1 MFIFARN
8 NIIYKM
14 NKTLL
19 LILCVL
25 ISTLSIAQDKVKGSR
40 VLSTNTTD
48 INPFNRLLLTEDFEV
63 KLVKAE
69 TAAVKIIID
78 ENLHDYIKII
88 DKDSTLTLK
97 TTAKLRFKKQE
108 ITVFYTDAL
117 NTIELKEEAEIFSEN
132 SLKFNDLTLVTSDNS
147 RAFLTVEC
155 TMIKHINEG
164 KARNK
169 LNITADNV
177 TLELN
182 GDSKIEALINA
193 SKIEAD
199 LLESADAQIE
209 GDAKDLDLNVD
220 NSSEFNGE
228 KLSIKD
234 INITTLN
241 RAEAKVNASSDLNIN
256 ASGTSEIEIYG
267 SPKIN
272 IESFEDNAILKKK

>member
-19 LILCVL
+19 LILCAL
-25 ISTLSIAQDKVKGSR
+25 ISTISLAQEKVKGSR

-272 IESFEDNAILKKK
+272 IEYFEDNAILKKK

>member
-132 SLKFNDLTLVTSDNS
+132 SQKFNDLTLVTSDNS

>member
-1 MFIFARN
+1 MFIFVHN

-19 LILCVL
+19 LILCAL
-25 ISTLSIAQDKVKGSR
+25 ISTLSLAQDKVKGSR

-69 TAAVKIIID
+69 TAAVKIVTD

-108 ITVFYTDAL
+108 ITVFYTDVL

-132 SLKFNDLTLVTSDNS
+132 SLKFKDLTLVTSDNS

>member
-8 NIIYKM
+8 NIIIKM
-14 NKTLL
+14 NKPILL
-19 LILCVL
+19 VLCVL
-25 ISTLSIAQDKVKGSR
+25 MSTLSIAQDKVKGSR

-69 TAAVKIIID
+69 TAAVKIVTD
-78 ENLHDYIKII
+78 ENLHDYIQII

-97 TTAKLRFKKQE
+97 TTAKLRDKKQE

-117 NTIELKEEAEIFSEN
+117 NTIELKEDSEVFSEN
-132 SLKFNDLTLVTSDNS
+132 SQKFNDLTLVTSDNS

>member
-1 MFIFARN
+1 LFIFARN

-19 LILCVL
+19 LIVCAL
-25 ISTLSIAQDKVKGSR
+25 ISTLSLAQDKVKGSR

-132 SLKFNDLTLVTSDNS
+132 SQKFNDLTLVTSDNS

>member
-1 MFIFARN
+1 MFIFVHN

-19 LILCVL
+19 LILCAL
-25 ISTLSIAQDKVKGSR
+25 ISTLSLAQDKVKGSR

-63 KLVKAE
+63 KLVEAE
-69 TAAVKIIID
+69 TAAVKIVID

-108 ITVFYTDAL
+108 ITVFYTDVL

-132 SLKFNDLTLVTSDNS
+132 SLKFTDLTLVTSENS

-241 RAEAKVNASSDLNIN
+241 RAEAKVNASRDLNIN

-272 IESFEDNAILKKK
+272 IESFEDNAILKKI

>member
-1 MFIFARN
+1 MFIFAHN
-8 NIIYKM
+8 NIIIKM
-14 NKTLL
+14 NKSILL
-19 LILCVL
+19 VLCVL

-48 INPFNRLLLTEDFEV
+48 INAFNRLLLTEDFEV

-69 TAAVKIIID
+69 TAAVKIVTD
-78 ENLHDYIKII
+78 ENLHDYIQII

-97 TTAKLRFKKQE
+97 TTAKLRYKKQE
-108 ITVFYTDAL
+108 ITVFFTDAL
-117 NTIELKEEAEIFSEN
+117 NIIELKEDAEVFSEN
-132 SLKFNDLTLVTSDNS
+132 SLKFTDLTLVTSDNS
-147 RAFLTVEC
+147 KAFLTIEC
-155 TMIKHINEG
+155 TLLKHINED

-182 GDSKIEALINA
+182 DNSKVEALINA

-199 LLESADAQIE
+199 LLESASAQIE

-220 NSSEFNGE
+220 NSSDFNGE
-228 KLSIKD
+228 KLSAKT
-234 INITTLN
+234 INIITLN

-256 ASGTSEIEIYG
+256 ASGTSEIEIFG

>member
-1 MFIFARN
+1 
-8 NIIYKM
+8 M

-19 LILCVL
+19 LILCAL
-25 ISTLSIAQDKVKGSR
+25 ISTISLAQDKVKGSR

-69 TAAVKIIID
+69 TAAVKIVTD

-108 ITVFYTDAL
+108 ITVFYTDVL

-132 SLKFNDLTLVTSDNS
+132 SLKFKDLTLVTSDNS

-164 KARNK
+164 KSRNK

-209 GDAKDLDLNVD
+209 GDAKDLNLNVD

-256 ASGTSEIEIYG
+256 ASGSSEIEIYG

>member
-19 LILCVL
+19 LIVCAL
-25 ISTLSIAQDKVKGSR
+25 ISTLSLAQDKVKGSR

>member
-25 ISTLSIAQDKVKGSR
+25 ISTISLAQDKVKGSR

-63 KLVKAE
+63 KLVEAE
-69 TAAVKIIID
+69 TAAVKIVID

-108 ITVFYTDAL
+108 ITVFYTDVL

-132 SLKFNDLTLVTSDNS
+132 SLKFTDLTLVTSENS

-220 NSSEFNGE
+220 NSSDFNGE
-228 KLSIKD
+228 KLSVKD

>member
-1 MFIFARN
+1 MFIFVYN

-19 LILCVL
+19 LILCAL
-25 ISTLSIAQDKVKGSR
+25 ISTLSLAQDKVKGSR

-48 INPFNRLLLTEDFEV
+48 INPFNRLLLTEDFEI

-69 TAAVKIIID
+69 TAAVKIVTD
-78 ENLHDYIKII
+78 ENLHDYIQII

-108 ITVFYTDAL
+108 ITVFYTDVL

-132 SLKFNDLTLVTSDNS
+132 SLKFTDLTLVTSDNS

-241 RAEAKVNASSDLNIN
+241 RAEAKVNASRDLNIN

-272 IESFEDNAILKKK
+272 IESFEDNAILKKN

>member
-19 LILCVL
+19 LILCAL
-25 ISTLSIAQDKVKGSR
+25 ISTLSLAQDKVKGSR

-108 ITVFYTDAL
+108 ITVFYKDAL

>member
-1 MFIFARN
+1 RN
-8 NIIYKM
+8 NIIIKM
-14 NKTLL
+14 NKPILL
-19 LILCVL
+19 VLCVL
-25 ISTLSIAQDKVKGSR
+25 MSTLSIAQDKVKGSR

-69 TAAVKIIID
+69 TAAVKIVTD
-78 ENLHDYIKII
+78 ENLHDYIQII

>member
-1 MFIFARN
+1 MFIFVHN

-19 LILCVL
+19 LILCAL
-25 ISTLSIAQDKVKGSR
+25 ISTLSLAQEKVKGSR

-69 TAAVKIIID
+69 TAAVKIVTD
-78 ENLHDYIKII
+78 ENLHDYIQII

-108 ITVFYTDAL
+108 VTVFYTDVL

-132 SLKFNDLTLVTSDNS
+132 SQKFNDLTLVTSDNS

-241 RAEAKVNASSDLNIN
+241 RAEAKVNASRDLNIN

>member
-19 LILCVL
+19 LILCAL
-25 ISTLSIAQDKVKGSR
+25 ISTISLAQEKVKGSR

-69 TAAVKIIID
+69 TAAVKIVID

-97 TTAKLRFKKQE
+97 TTAKLRYKKQE
-108 ITVFYTDAL
+108 ITVFYTDVL

-132 SLKFNDLTLVTSDNS
+132 SLKFTDLTLVTSDNS

-220 NSSEFNGE
+220 NSSDFNGE
-228 KLSIKD
+228 KLSVKD

-241 RAEAKVNASSDLNIN
+241 RAEAKVNASRDLNIN
-256 ASGTSEIEIYG
+256 ASGTSEIEIYS

>member
-1 MFIFARN
+1 MFIFVHN

-19 LILCVL
+19 LILCAL
-25 ISTLSIAQDKVKGSR
+25 ISTISIAQDKVKGSR

-63 KLVKAE
+63 KLVEAE
-69 TAAVKIIID
+69 TAAVKIVID

-108 ITVFYTDAL
+108 ITVFYTDVL

-132 SLKFNDLTLVTSDNS
+132 SLKFTDLTLVTSDNS

-164 KARNK
+164 KAKNK

-241 RAEAKVNASSDLNIN
+241 RAEAKVNASRDLNIN

>member
-19 LILCVL
+19 LIVCAL
-25 ISTLSIAQDKVKGSR
+25 ISTLSLAQDKVKGSR

-132 SLKFNDLTLVTSDNS
+132 SQKFNDLTLVTSDNS

>member
-1 MFIFARN
+1 M
-8 NIIYKM
+8 
-14 NKTLL
+14 
-19 LILCVL
+19 
-25 ISTLSIAQDKVKGSR
+25 STLSIAQDKVKGSR

-48 INPFNRLLLTEDFEV
+48 ISPFNRLLLTEDFEV

-69 TAAVKIIID
+69 TAAVKIVTD
-78 ENLHDYIKII
+78 ENLHNYIQII

-97 TTAKLRFKKQE
+97 TTAKLRDKKQE

-117 NTIELKEEAEIFSEN
+117 NTIELKEDAEVFSEN
-132 SLKFNDLTLVTSDNS
+132 SLKFKDLTLVTTDNS
-147 RAFLTVEC
+147 KAFLTIES
-155 TMIKHINEG
+155 TLLKHINEG

-182 GDSKIEALINA
+182 DDSKLEALINA

-199 LLESADAQIE
+199 LLESASAQIE
-209 GDAKDLDLNVD
+209 GDAKDLDLNAD
-220 NSSEFNGE
+220 NSSDFNGE
-228 KLSIKD
+228 KLSAKT
-234 INITTLN
+234 INIITLN

-272 IESFEDNAILKKK
+272 IESFEDNAILKKM

>member
-1 MFIFARN
+1 MFIFVHN

-19 LILCVL
+19 LILCAL
-25 ISTLSIAQDKVKGSR
+25 ISTLSLAQDKVKGSR

-69 TAAVKIIID
+69 TAAVKIVTD

-108 ITVFYTDAL
+108 VTVFYTDVL

-132 SLKFNDLTLVTSDNS
+132 SLKFTDLTLVTKDNS

-272 IESFEDNAILKKK
+272 IESFEDNAILKKN

>member
-1 MFIFARN
+1 MFIFVHN

-19 LILCVL
+19 LILCAL
-25 ISTLSIAQDKVKGSR
+25 ISTISLAQDKVKGSR

-69 TAAVKIIID
+69 TAAVKIVTD

-108 ITVFYTDAL
+108 ITVFYTDVL

-132 SLKFNDLTLVTSDNS
+132 SLKFKDLTLVTSDNS

-209 GDAKDLDLNVD
+209 GDAKDLNLNVD

-256 ASGTSEIEIYG
+256 ASGSSEIEIYG

>member
-1 MFIFARN
+1 LFIFARN
-8 NIIYKM
+8 NIIIKM
-14 NKTLL
+14 NKPILL
-19 LILCVL
+19 VLCVL
-25 ISTLSIAQDKVKGSR
+25 MSTLSIAQDKVKGSR

-69 TAAVKIIID
+69 TAAVKIVTD
-78 ENLHDYIKII
+78 ENLHDYIQII

-97 TTAKLRFKKQE
+97 TTAKLRDKKQE

-117 NTIELKEEAEIFSEN
+117 NTIELKEDSEVFSEN
-132 SLKFNDLTLVTSDNS
+132 SQKFNDLTLVTSDNS

>member
-1 MFIFARN
+1 MFIFVHN

-19 LILCVL
+19 LILCAL
-25 ISTLSIAQDKVKGSR
+25 ISTISLAQDKVKGSR

-69 TAAVKIIID
+69 TAAVKIVID

-108 ITVFYTDAL
+108 ITVFYTDVL

-169 LNITADNV
+169 LNVTADNV

-241 RAEAKVNASSDLNIN
+241 RAEAKVNASRDLNIN

-272 IESFEDNAILKKK
+272 IESFEDNSILKKK

>member
-8 NIIYKM
+8 NIIIKM
-14 NKTLL
+14 NKPILL
-19 LILCVL
+19 VLCVL
-25 ISTLSIAQDKVKGSR
+25 MSTLSIAQDKVKGSR

>member
-1 MFIFARN
+1 MFIFVHN

-19 LILCVL
+19 LILCAL
-25 ISTLSIAQDKVKGSR
+25 ISTISIAQDKVKGSR

-63 KLVKAE
+63 KLVEAE
-69 TAAVKIIID
+69 TAAVKIVID

-108 ITVFYTDAL
+108 ITVFYTDVL

>member
-8 NIIYKM
+8 NIFIKM
-14 NKTLL
+14 NKPILL
-19 LILCVL
+19 VLCVL
-25 ISTLSIAQDKVKGSR
+25 MSTLSIAQDKVKGSR

-69 TAAVKIIID
+69 TAAVKIVTD
-78 ENLHDYIKII
+78 ENLHDYIQII

-97 TTAKLRFKKQE
+97 TTAKLRDKKQE

-117 NTIELKEEAEIFSEN
+117 NTIELKEDSEVFSEN
-132 SLKFNDLTLVTSDNS
+132 SLKFKDLTLVTTDNS
-147 RAFLTVEC
+147 KAFLTIESTLV
-155 TMIKHINEG
+155 KHINEG

-182 GDSKIEALINA
+182 GSSKVEALINA
-193 SKIEAD
+193 SKIEVD
-199 LLESADAQIE
+199 LLESANAQIE
-209 GDAKDLDLNVD
+209 GDAKDLDLNAD
-220 NSSEFNGE
+220 NSSDFNGE
-228 KLSIKD
+228 KLSVKD

-256 ASGTSEIEIYG
+256 ASGTSEIEIFG

>member
-1 MFIFARN
+1 LFIFARN
-8 NIIYKM
+8 NIIIKM
-14 NKTLL
+14 NKPILL
-19 LILCVL
+19 VLCVL
-25 ISTLSIAQDKVKGSR
+25 MSTLSIAQD
-40 VLSTNTTD
+40 NTTD

>member
-8 NIIYKM
+8 NIIIKM
-14 NKTLL
+14 NKPILL
-19 LILCVL
+19 VLCVL
-25 ISTLSIAQDKVKGSR
+25 MSTLSIAQDKVKGSR

-69 TAAVKIIID
+69 TAAVKIVTD
-78 ENLHDYIKII
+78 ENLHDYIQII

-97 TTAKLRFKKQE
+97 TTAKLRDKKQE

-117 NTIELKEEAEIFSEN
+117 NTIELKEDAEVFSEN
-132 SLKFNDLTLVTSDNS
+132 SLKFKDLTLVTTDNS
-147 RAFLTVEC
+147 KAFLTIES
-155 TMIKHINEG
+155 TLLKHINED

-182 GDSKIEALINA
+182 GSSKIEALINA
-193 SKIEAD
+193 SKIEVD
-199 LLESADAQIE
+199 LLESANAQIE
-209 GDAKDLDLNVD
+209 GDVKDLDLNAD
-220 NSSEFNGE
+220 NSSNFNGE
-228 KLSIKD
+228 KLSAKT
-234 INITTLN
+234 INIITLN

-256 ASGTSEIEIYG
+256 ASGTSEIEIFG

>member
-25 ISTLSIAQDKVKGSR
+25 ISTISLAQDKVKGSR

-69 TAAVKIIID
+69 TAAVKIVID

>member
-1 MFIFARN
+1 MFIFVHN

-19 LILCVL
+19 LILCAL
-25 ISTLSIAQDKVKGSR
+25 ISTLSLAQEKVKGSR

-69 TAAVKIIID
+69 TAAVKIVTD
-78 ENLHDYIKII
+78 ENLHDYIQII

-108 ITVFYTDAL
+108 VTVFYTDVL

-132 SLKFNDLTLVTSDNS
+132 SLKFTDLTLVTSENS

>member
-1 MFIFARN
+1 MFIFVHN

-19 LILCVL
+19 LILCAL
-25 ISTLSIAQDKVKGSR
+25 ISTLSLAQDKVKGSR

-241 RAEAKVNASSDLNIN
+241 RAEAKVNASRDLNIN
-256 ASGTSEIEIYG
+256 ASGTSEIEIFG

>member
-1 MFIFARN
+1 MFIFAHN
-8 NIIYKM
+8 NIIIKM
-14 NKTLL
+14 NKSIL

-25 ISTLSIAQDKVKGSR
+25 MSTLSIAQDKVKGSR

-48 INPFNRLLLTEDFEV
+48 INAFNRLLLTEDFEV
-63 KLVKAE
+63 KLVKSE
-69 TAAVKIIID
+69 TAAVKIVTD
-78 ENLHDYIKII
+78 ENLHDYIQII

-97 TTAKLRFKKQE
+97 TTAKLRYKKQE
-108 ITVFYTDAL
+108 ITVFFTDAL
-117 NTIELKEEAEIFSEN
+117 NIIELKEDAEVFSEN
-132 SLKFNDLTLVTSDNS
+132 SLKFTDLTLVTSDNS
-147 RAFLTVEC
+147 KAFLTVEC
-155 TMIKHINEG
+155 TLIKHINEG

-182 GDSKIEALINA
+182 DDSKLEALINA

-199 LLESADAQIE
+199 LLESASAQIE

-220 NSSEFNGE
+220 NSSDFNAE
-228 KLSIKD
+228 KLSVKD

-256 ASGTSEIEIYG
+256 ASGSSEIEIYG

-272 IESFEDNAILKKK
+272 IDSFEDNAVLKKK

>member
-1 MFIFARN
+1 MFIFVHN

-19 LILCVL
+19 LILCAL
-25 ISTLSIAQDKVKGSR
+25 ISTISIAQDKVKGSR

-63 KLVKAE
+63 KLVEAE
-69 TAAVKIIID
+69 TAAVKIVID

-108 ITVFYTDAL
+108 ITVFYTDVL

-169 LNITADNV
+169 LNVTADNV

>member
-1 MFIFARN
+1 MFIFVHN

-19 LILCVL
+19 LILCAL
-25 ISTLSIAQDKVKGSR
+25 ISTISIAQDKVKGSR

-63 KLVKAE
+63 KLVEAE
-69 TAAVKIIID
+69 TAAVKIVID

-108 ITVFYTDAL
+108 ITVFYTDVL

-132 SLKFNDLTLVTSDNS
+132 SLKFTDLTLVTSDNS

>member
-8 NIIYKM
+8 NIIIKM
-14 NKTLL
+14 NKPILL
-19 LILCVL
+19 VLCVL
-25 ISTLSIAQDKVKGSR
+25 MSTLSIAQDKVKGSR

-69 TAAVKIIID
+69 TAAVKIVTD
-78 ENLHDYIKII
+78 ENLHDYIQII

>member
-1 MFIFARN
+1 LFIFARN
-8 NIIYKM
+8 NIIIKM
-14 NKTLL
+14 NKPILL
-19 LILCVL
+19 VLCVL
-25 ISTLSIAQDKVKGSR
+25 MSTLSIAQDKVKGSR

>member
-1 MFIFARN
+1 MFIFVHN

-19 LILCVL
+19 LILCAL
-25 ISTLSIAQDKVKGSR
+25 ISTLSLAQDKVKGSR

-69 TAAVKIIID
+69 TAAVKIVTD

-88 DKDSTLTLK
+88 DKESTLTLK

-108 ITVFYTDAL
+108 ITVFYTDVL

-132 SLKFNDLTLVTSDNS
+132 SLKFTDLTLVTSDNS

-241 RAEAKVNASSDLNIN
+241 RAEAKVNAFRDLNIN
-256 ASGTSEIEIYG
+256 ASGSSEIEIYG

-272 IESFEDNAILKKK
+272 IESFEDNAILKKN

>member
-8 NIIYKM
+8 NIIIKM
-14 NKTLL
+14 NKPILL
-19 LILCVL
+19 VLCVL
-25 ISTLSIAQDKVKGSR
+25 MSTLSIAQDKVKGSR

-132 SLKFNDLTLVTSDNS
+132 SQKFNDLTLVTSDNS